1 MKQEEENAKVKVP
14 LDAANKQVKELE
26 IQQAKHN
33 EIKNNLKDCLAKTKE
48 IEGGIGDLEWE
59 YEVKLQQFQYLEREK
74 Q

>member
-33 EIKNNLKDCLAKTKE
+33 EIKNNLKEQTIYNYQLTN
-48 IEGGIGDLEWE
+48 
-59 YEVKLQQFQYLEREK
+59 
-74 Q
+74 